1 MPCQDQPSPPCHYS
15 RGTIIQF
22 PWQLFLPEGRL
33 RLQKF
38 FTVMAFS
45 LRSRTTFGLPQRN
58 DRPLEL
64 AFDLNSF
71 VRQAPYD
78 ERDKPINTAQHRL
91 WLDMSHLDT
100 STMQQI
106 DEKYNSNMWKNF
118 KFVRPRHS
126 ANYGK
131 QSSPEASRGLI
142 AEIYPLTLPKPSSIG
157 ENTYHKFLQE
167 TKLPKNKHKI
177 VGWQKQ
183 GKEHFQS
190 RILKV
195 KSQCR
200 APPIDWEGNILP
212 PTNYKRYP
220 RPQSDFSNNDWQYL
234 YPSYS
239 SPAPSKMQYT
249 LPDSPYSRQ
258 GTPWRYGLRVR
269 RPIIEWN

>member
-1 MPCQDQPSPPCHYS
+1 MTTIPS
-15 RGTIIQF
+15 Q
-22 PWQLFLPEGRL
+22 GRL
-33 RLQKF
+33 GLQV
-38 FTVMAFS
+38 FTVMAFAP
-45 LRSRTTFGLPQRN
+45 RSRATFGLPQRN
-58 DRPLEL
+58 DRPSEL

-71 VRQAPYD
+71 IRQAPYD

-91 WLDMSHLDT
+91 WLDMSRLET
-100 STMQQI
+100 SAMQQI

-118 KFVRPRHS
+118 KFVRPRRS
-126 ANYGK
+126 ANYGR
-131 QSSPEASRGLI
+131 QSSPEAPRGLI

-157 ENTYHKFLQE
+157 KNTHHKFLQE
-167 TKLPKNKHKI
+167 TKLPQNKHKI

-195 KSQCR
+195 KSECR

-220 RPQSDFSNNDWQYL
+220 RAQGDFSVNDWQYL

-249 LPDSPYSRQ
+249 LPNSPYTRQ
-258 GTPWRYGLRVR
+258 GTPWRYGLRIR
-269 RPIIEWN
+269 RPIIERN